1 MSEDSINQFDEQAA
15 EKDTINQFD
24 EQAIEKSKFFN
35 KRTLIIG
42 TLIGI
47 SVPVAFF
54 LSIDYFAKNT
64 PAIQSYQY
72 VLGEHLKV
80 NKLNNPKG
88 KTKQENKT
96 KQAGKTKQADKTEQA
111 NKTKQANKTEQPN
124 KTKHANQTKQ
134 AKQANK
140 VLATATRANPKN
152 SPKNTTKTTTLT
164 SKTKINKPHQNNQTQ
179 TQGLYNKT
187 QTALNN
193 LLESQ
198 KRHRA
203 TQERHRHDIALKVD
217 QLQAN
222 TKRTINQFIKK
233 MSALFNQ
240 QATKTVK
247 PQPRARA
254 KANPNPLK
262 QTNTTVFELVDI
274 SLWDAR
280 PQATIRYQGKT
291 SIVDVNSIR
300 LGWKIIKIDFDKE
313 QITIAN
319 AKNGQQITLEKIR

>member
-1 MSEDSINQFDEQAA
+1 MNEDTINQFDEQAA
-15 EKDTINQFD
+15 EKDTVNQF
-24 EQAIEKSKFFN
+24 EQETGKSKVFN

-54 LSIDYFAKNT
+54 WSLDYFDKNT
-64 PAIQSYQY
+64 PATQSYQY

-80 NKLNNPKG
+80 NRLNNPKG
-88 KTKQENKT
+88 
-96 KQAGKTKQADKTEQA
+96 
-111 NKTKQANKTEQPN
+111 KTKQANKTEQPN
-124 KTKHANQTKQ
+124 KTKQAYKIKQ
-134 AKQANK
+134 ANRTEQANKTKQANK
-140 VLATATRANPKN
+140 ALATATTTINPKNSHKN
-152 SPKNTTKTTTLT
+152 SPKNTTKTTTL
-164 SKTKINKPHQNNQTQ
+164 KAKINKTHQNNQNNQ
-179 TQGLYNKT
+179 AQIEGLYNKT
-187 QTALNN
+187 QASLNT

-198 KRHRA
+198 ERHRE
-203 TQERHRHDIALKVD
+203 TQERHRNEIALKVD

-222 TKRTINQFIKK
+222 TKKTISQFIKK

-247 PQPRARA
+247 PKPEPKVNPKA
-254 KANPNPLK
+254 KLNPLK

-274 SLWDAR
+274 SLWDDK

-291 SIVDVNSIR
+291 SIVDVKSIR
-300 LGWKIIKIDFDKE
+300 IGWKIINIDFDKE
-313 QITIAN
+313 QITIAKAK

>member
-1 MSEDSINQFDEQAA
+1 MNKDNINQFDEQDA
-15 EKDTINQFD
+15 EKDSINQFD

-47 SVPVAFF
+47 SVPVAFL
-54 LSIDYFAKNT
+54 LSLDYFDQNT
-64 PAIQSYQY
+64 PATQSYQY

-88 KTKQENKT
+88 KTKQADKT
-96 KQAGKTKQADKTEQA
+96 KQ
-111 NKTKQANKTEQPN
+111 PN
-124 KTKHANQTKQ
+124 KA
-134 AKQANK
+134 
-140 VLATATRANPKN
+140 LATATTNPKN
-152 SPKNTTKTTTLT
+152 SPKNTTKTTTL
-164 SKTKINKPHQNNQTQ
+164 KTKINKTHQSNQAQIQGLYNQTQ
-179 TQGLYNKT
+179 TS
-187 QTALNN
+187 LNS

-203 TQERHRHDIALKVD
+203 TQEKHRNEIALKVD

-222 TKRTINQFIKK
+222 TKKTINQFIKK
-233 MSALFNQ
+233 MSSLFNQ
-240 QATKTVK
+240 QATKTAK
-247 PQPRARA
+247 PKPRA
-254 KANPNPLK
+254 KANPLK

-274 SLWDAR
+274 SLWDSR

-300 LGWKIIKIDFDKE
+300 IGWKIINIDFDKE

-319 AKNGQQITLEKIR
+319 AKSGQQITLEKIR